1 MRFIIRFVVRDDDFS
16 SKAIKVI
23 EIRRPVLESFLNHE
37 KPVPPRG
44 ISKAD
49 MDKHLDRLMKLSIQT
64 YEGNLLGGQSDEV
77 SSII

>member
-37 KPVPPRG
+37 KPVPRG

-64 YEGNLLGGQSDEV
+64 YEVNLLGGQSDEV

>member
-23 EIRRPVLESFLNHE
+23 EIRRPVLELFLNHE
-37 KPVPPRG
+37 KPVPRG

-49 MDKHLDRLMKLSIQT
+49 MDKYLDRLMKLSIQT

>member
-1 MRFIIRFVVRDDDFS
+1 
-16 SKAIKVI
+16 
-23 EIRRPVLESFLNHE
+23 LESFLNHE